1 MNLRGQYTC
10 ETKGCSPNNPIW
22 DDFCPVQVVV
32 KNQRNN
38 KTTYRHGRA
47 GAELW
52 LFLICVAELE
62 LRLYS
67 DQEEILLDELCGS
80 PHYGAFES
88 EVYYDLGVYSAF
100 NTNLNLL
107 SNMEPD
113 WTQHVQDFV
122 QGGSGLQEAIATV
135 VALRGY

>member
-1 MNLRGQYTC
+1 MNLRGQYSC
-10 ETKGCSPNNPIW
+10 ETKSCAPNNPIW
-22 DDFCPVQVVV
+22 DDFCPVEVVV
-32 KNQRNN
+32 KNLQNTE
-38 KTTYRHGRA
+38 TTYRHGRA

-52 LFLICVAELE
+52 LLLICVSELE

-67 DQEEILLDELCGS
+67 DEEEALLIELCGF
-80 PHYGAFES
+80 PHYGAFET
-88 EVYYDLGVYSAF
+88 ERYYDLGVYSAF
-100 NTNLNLL
+100 NTNLKVL

-113 WTQHVQDFV
+113 WKQLVQNFV